1 MSETT
6 GSKELYFNTV
16 SGIRVLAPK
25 LPIPRIWLPLLV
37 SFPPTHKHTH
47 THTYTP
53 THPHTYT
60 PTHIHTSPLHTVPA
74 TRTQLQL
81 WQFLLELLLVSPNA
95 HLIQWTDDEY
105 EFQINKP
112 TEVAQ
117 LWGKCTNNPSM
128 NYEKLA
134 RGLRYYYQKGIMNK
148 VSGRK
153 LTFTYAGSVRD
164 YVKMRRSQIPASH
177 KELVAME

>member
-6 GSKELYFNTV
+6 GSKELYFNTLRYK
-16 SGIRVLAPK
+16 STCTKTSYPTNLASITS
-25 LPIPRIWLPLLV
+25 LF
-37 SFPPTHKHTH
+37 SSHTQ
-47 THTYTP
+47 
-53 THPHTYT
+53 THPHTNT

>member
-1 MSETT
+1 MKLPAI
-6 GSKELYFNTV
+6 KELQVYHCLRDRITCAKTSYPTNLASV
-16 SGIRVLAPK
+16 SR
-25 LPIPRIWLPLLV
+25 V
-37 SFPPTHKHTH
+37 SFSSHTQMHPHPHNTH
-47 THTYTP
+47 T
-53 THPHTYT
+53 
-60 PTHIHTSPLHTVPA
+60 HTSPLHTVPA

-95 HLIQWTDDEY
+95 HLIQWTDAEF

-153 LTFTYAGSVRD
+153 LTFKYAGSVRD

>member
-1 MSETT
+1 MTSLF
-6 GSKELYFNTV
+6 S
-16 SGIRVLAPK
+16 SH
-25 LPIPRIWLPLLV
+25 
-37 SFPPTHKHTH
+37 THIHPHTYTHTH
-47 THTYTP
+47 THTHPHTYIP
-53 THPHTYT
+53 THPHTHT
-60 PTHIHTSPLHTVPA
+60 PTHTHTHIHTHTSPLHTVPA

-95 HLIQWTDDEY
+95 HLIQWTDDEF